1 MPTKSDLRDA
11 VNARL
16 KEHGVT
22 ARPEHLE
29 LALALTLFS
38 DDELDRMAKRMRD
51 WPIEEWMEEEWN

>member
-1 MPTKSDLRDA
+1 MLTKSDLRDA

-38 DDELDRMAKRMRD
+38 DDELDRLVDGTDTRS
-51 WPIEEWMEEEWN
+51 IEEWMEEEW